1 MCVISFVNN
10 FGVDVL
16 PDNITEKLKELIL
29 KDSDVATKRN
39 AYLVLSRIDAKE
51 SLLITREILTSNEIN
66 ELADLFALAIVE
78 NLKNLCSTF
87 PREKSKFIKMLM
99 DLSSHKSH
107 SVLFEI
113 GNSLLSLSSNP
124 NTVKNAVNILCNLL
138 GEQKD
143 NNTLI
148 IILKKL
154 IEIKNKYRDILEEQ
168 IVSFAIILDSG
179 CTTELRKLLFEL
191 ISELIKESNISRV
204 FEIFMADFN
213 KLKTVTETE
222 HTLEFKNM
230 ILMCMYKNIKK
241 FPSCNKAFSL
251 FILEKCLLYD
261 SKNTFQ
267 DSQIMII
274 KDLFFIYQ
282 ENDFSVKI
290 IQCFE
295 DINSAEI
302 LQACIWILAEYTN
315 DLKTIK
321 KVFDLIMKNMGDLNL
336 EFSDNEENNLG
347 NNSTSNSTTG
357 GQKKTITKT
366 VVLPDGT
373 YGTETIV
380 IDPTEYNKQKETKFL
395 RKFLLET
402 NFFFAT
408 NLVVA
413 LTRMVINMHY
423 LDQETGDIFKTY
435 FYNTVNIICAVL
447 KMNSEKIFKDPDNVS
462 RINMCLEFLISNDFE
477 SFQNWIKESKE
488 LFNEY
493 YHSLLSNANK
503 GAVSHKKKKVDVD
516 EFISFRHVKPYDP
529 DNFDIVE
536 DEQTDENSAEKRK
549 ILEEAGKKKNKFIE
563 VLTGSDVSEII
574 IYGLSLINKYEI
586 YNLKILPS
594 KYILSKF
601 YPQNF
606 TPKILPKNFSVQK
619 NLPIF

>member
-1 MCVISFVNN
+1 MCLISFVNN

-16 PDNITEKLKELIL
+16 PDNIAEKLKELIL

-39 AYLVLSRIDAKE
+39 AYLVLSKIDAKE
-51 SLLITREILTSNEIN
+51 SLLITREILSTNEIN

-78 NLKNLCSTF
+78 NLKNLCNIL

-99 DLSSHKSH
+99 ELSSHKSH

-113 GNSLLSLSSNP
+113 GVTLLSLSSNP
-124 NTVKNAVNILCNLL
+124 NTVKSAVNILCNLL
-138 GEQKD
+138 CEQKD

-168 IVSFAIILDSG
+168 IVSFAIILNSG

-204 FEIFMADFN
+204 FEIFMQDFN

-222 HTLEFKNM
+222 QTLEFKNM

-241 FPSCNKAFSL
+241 FPHTNKSFAL
-251 FILEKCLLYD
+251 FLLEKCLLYD

-267 DSQIMII
+267 DNQIMII
-274 KDLFFIYQ
+274 KDLFYIFGESSIS
-282 ENDFSVKI
+282 EFLNKI

-302 LQACIWILAEYTN
+302 LQACIWILAEHTN
-315 DLKTIK
+315 DLKIIK

-336 EFSDNEENNLG
+336 EFSENDESNTLG
-347 NNSTSNSTTG
+347 QGQSST
-357 GQKKTITKT
+357 GQKKVITKT

-413 LTRMVINMHY
+413 LTRMVVNMYY
-423 LDQETGDIFKTY
+423 LDSESGELFKTY

-447 KMNSEKIFKDPDNVS
+447 KMNSEKIFKDPDNIS
-462 RINMCLEFLISNDFE
+462 RITMCLEFLISNDFE
-477 SFQNWIKESKE
+477 SFRQWIKESKE

-493 YHSLLSNANK
+493 YNNLISNSNK
-503 GAVSHKKKKVDVD
+503 SSSSSKKKKVDVD
-516 EFISFRHVKPYDP
+516 EYISFRHVKPYDP
-529 DNFDIVE
+529 DNFDTVDDDQGEESSSI
-536 DEQTDENSAEKRK
+536 EKRK
-549 ILEEAGKKKNKFIE
+549 IMEEAGKKKNKFIE
-563 VLTGSDVSEII
+563 VLTGSDVR
-574 IYGLSLINKYEI
+574 ND
-586 YNLKILPS
+586 
-594 KYILSKF
+594 F
-601 YPQNF
+601 
-606 TPKILPKNFSVQK
+606 
-619 NLPIF
+619 